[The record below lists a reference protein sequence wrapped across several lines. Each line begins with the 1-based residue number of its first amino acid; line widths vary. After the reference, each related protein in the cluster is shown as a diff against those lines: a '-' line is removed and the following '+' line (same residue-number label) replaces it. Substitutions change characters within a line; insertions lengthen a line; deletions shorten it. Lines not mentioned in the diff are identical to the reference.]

1 MLGEVTVADR
11 LLETIARVPSCL
23 LEELLVACSDLTWN
37 QVFLGIDRL
46 SRTGQVRLT
55 LESAG
60 IYRVRLINK
69 AIPEARDAEAEGARW
84 PQRPRELAQVSRA
97 NGGMT

>member
-11 LLETIARVPSCL
+11 IFETMAGVPSCL
-23 LEELLVACSDLTWN
+23 LEELLVACPDLTWN

-55 LESAG
+55 LEGAG

-69 AIPEARDAEAEGARW
+69 TIPEARDAEAEGARW
-84 PQRPRELAQVSRA
+84 SQKPTDLAQV
-97 NGGMT
+97 G

>member
-11 LLETIARVPSCL
+11 LLETIAQGPSCL
-23 LEELLVACSDLTWN
+23 LEELLVACPDLTWN

-55 LESAG
+55 LEGAG

-69 AIPEARDAEAEGARW
+69 TISEARDAEPEGAPW
-84 PQRPRELAQVSRA
+84 PRRPRELAQVS
-97 NGGMT
+97 